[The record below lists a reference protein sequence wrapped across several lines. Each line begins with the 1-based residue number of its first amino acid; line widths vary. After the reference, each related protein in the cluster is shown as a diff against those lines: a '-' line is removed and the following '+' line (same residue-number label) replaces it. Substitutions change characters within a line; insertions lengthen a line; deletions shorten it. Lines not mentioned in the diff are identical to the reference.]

1 MNNKTTFS
9 YRKEEIGSCSKINQ
23 KIKWEIGF
31 TKKLPKD
38 YHPEKVRR
46 TIIDPS
52 RNDTYLLKEE
62 IGSYSNGCCRVYRA
76 LYSEYMEDTA
86 ELFNSGHVT
95 LKVINRKIHESD
107 CLEFHHRIDASIGD
121 RSYYTTIGIKK
132 VFATEDL
139 SCVSLPYIS
148 QGYLRH
154 IISTHQ
160 DKRFPEEFIAIVL
173 RIVLA
178 ALRVRFIMG

>member
-38 YHPEKVRR
+38 YHPAKV
-46 TIIDPS
+46 
-52 RNDTYLLKEE
+52 
-62 IGSYSNGCCRVYRA
+62 RA

-107 CLEFHHRIDASIGD
+107 CLEFHRIIDASIGD

-139 SCVSLPYIS
+139 SCVSLPYMS

-154 IISTHQ
+154 ILSTHQ
-160 DKRFPEEFIAIVL
+160 DKRLPEEFIAIVL
-173 RIVLA
+173 RIVFA

>member
-1 MNNKTTFS
+1 M
-9 YRKEEIGSCSKINQ
+9 NQ

-38 YHPEKVRR
+38 YHPGKVGR
-46 TIIDPS
+46 TIIDSS

-76 LYSEYMEDTA
+76 LYSEYMEDTV
-86 ELFNSGHVT
+86 ELFNSGNVT

-107 CLEFHHRIDASIGD
+107 CLELQRRIDASIGD

-132 VFATEDL
+132 VSATEAL
-139 SCVSLPYIS
+139 SCVSLPYMS
-148 QGYLRH
+148 QGSRGG
-154 IISTHQ
+154 S
-160 DKRFPEEFIAIVL
+160 
-173 RIVLA
+173 RIFSEGVQ
-178 ALRVRFIMG
+178 